1 MLEVGPSSLS
11 VFHLLNISDD
21 MGNCRSK
28 SNPANGPSEP
38 QKLPGSNHN
47 EDQSKAEEKRA
58 EPRTPHGFQQE
69 QSENREE
76 EHGARE
82 RGHAGE
88 KGRPRELQAPR
99 QRSEKDRRQTEE
111 KVLMYV
117 LSFVILPSINAAA
130 VASDLQVLER
140 AK

>member
-38 QKLPGSNHN
+38 QKLPESNHN
-47 EDQSKAEEKRA
+47 EDQRKAEEKQA
-58 EPRTPHGFQQE
+58 EPRTPHGFQQ
-69 QSENREE
+69 QSKNREE

-130 VASDLQVLER
+130 VAPDLQVLGR